1 VVTNPFTVIQGPCSW
16 SHPLCRLVLWNRVLE
31 PSIDIRII
39 HICNFR
45 LRVFTFLLVLFDSLA
60 GKAFLARS
68 IKLCLVDNQWSS
80 GVTVARFESCL
91 IWSRIANVEIS
102 TNRTYRLPLGRS
114 GQYSSPY
121 LPAIAPYI
129 PDRVVDRGSDSP
141 VEFSVVHLLSIGQA
155 EHNYYR
161 EVTAMFHIFLSNI
174 TIRRYNLFLSWLPS
188 VIALIIVCFDFI
200 VRIT

>member
-16 SHPLCRLVLWNRVLE
+16 SPPLCWLVLWNWVLE
-31 PSIDIRII
+31 PSIDIHNI

-80 GVTVARFESCL
+80 GVMVVGFESCL
-91 IWSRIANVEIS
+91 IWSQIVNVEIS

-114 GQYSSPY
+114 GLYSSITYISLHY
-121 LPAIAPYI
+121 LYWVVI
-129 PDRVVDRGSDSP
+129 PSDDARDACWYYLVS
-141 VEFSVVHLLSIGQA
+141 LL
-155 EHNYYR
+155 EWY
-161 EVTAMFHIFLSNI
+161 
-174 TIRRYNLFLSWLPS
+174 
-188 VIALIIVCFDFI
+188 
-200 VRIT
+200 